1 MFGPSVRGSVIG
13 SVEAEFDPSGG
24 SKKEEEEE
32 EEVCVAAV
40 KEVKHVVGS
49 HSAQRKSSRW
59 GPVTSV
65 ACVAK
70 QAAPSSSLSQ
80 QV

>member
-24 SKKEEEEE
+24 SKKEEGEEE
-32 EEVCVAAV
+32 EACVAAG
-40 KEVKHVVGS
+40 KEVEYVVGS
-49 HSAQRKSSRW
+49 HPAQRKSSRW

>member
-40 KEVKHVVGS
+40 KEVEHVVGS
-49 HSAQRKSSRW
+49 HPAQRKSSRW

-70 QAAPSSSLSQ
+70 QAAPSSSLSH